1 MNKVAQ
7 ESKRVL
13 PRPVEEENEK
23 YIFRIWL
30 IRLGM
35 AGKEYAQTRKILL
48 EPLAGN
54 SAFKD
59 KAMEERWKEKRKV
72 KEPPT
77 EEGEG

>member
-59 KAMEERWKEKRKV
+59 KAMKKA
-72 KEPPT
+72 
-77 EEGEG
+77 